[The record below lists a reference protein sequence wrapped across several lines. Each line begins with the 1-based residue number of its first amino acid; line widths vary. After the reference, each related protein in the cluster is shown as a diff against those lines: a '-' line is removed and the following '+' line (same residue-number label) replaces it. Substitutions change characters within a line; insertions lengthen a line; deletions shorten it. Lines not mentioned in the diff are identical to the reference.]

1 MVALKCSSGPGQND
15 NEAVRRKHDNTWKGK
30 EEKTGMSSLPEDYL
44 QRVYAGVLGKLVGVY
59 LGRPFENWTYHEI
72 QDRLGDIIYYVH
84 DKLGVPLV
92 VIDDDVSGTFAF
104 VRALEEHGVSAELS
118 SEEVG
123 KTWLNQVIQGR
134 SIFWWGGNGISTEHT
149 AFLNLKK
156 GIAAPESGAASTN
169 GLTMA
174 EQIGAQIFID
184 GWAMVAP
191 GNPAL
196 AARFAEAAARVSH
209 DGEAVHA
216 AKLWAAME
224 AEAFVS
230 KDVDH
235 LLDVGL
241 QVIPTDSLIAR
252 MIADVR
258 QWVHRHGDWRRTRQQ
273 IEDNYGYDKYLG
285 ICHVIPNHAIMIM
298 ALLYGGHDFHKAMH
312 IINTCGWDTDCNS
325 GNVACLVAL
334 MHGLE
339 AFEGGPDW
347 LGPLADRAIISSA
360 DGGYSINNATRIA
373 YDIANIGR
381 QLSGQSELPPPKDG
395 AQFHFTLPGSVQ
407 GFQVTASRSHSV
419 RASQGQDRGIDCL
432 GIHIQG
438 LEETSEPVE
447 VMTDTFTP
455 LDVVQVNRNYELM
468 ASPLVYSGQLLRAEL
483 HAAESNT
490 VGSAVC
496 LRLKA
501 YNQDDDLVTVDSSP
515 IGLEPG
521 QQGILKWTI
530 PDSLQNWPIQ
540 QIGFAVSTT
549 KRDPALN
556 GAVFI
561 HSLRWDGTPRTSL
574 KRPADKSQS
583 FWRRAWVSS
592 VDKMH
597 TNMGPSFFLAQDRG
611 EGILSQG
618 TRDWVDYNVAVSDFV
633 VNFGGPM
640 GVAARVQGLNRYYAL
655 VFTKDKQIA
664 LVKAADEKRIEL
676 ASRSFDWKHDTKYDV
691 HLTVQGSKITGQVR
705 GVDLAAVD
713 EDYAGGAVGLVV
725 TDGSLGAESIT
736 VSPVVP

>member
-1 MVALKCSSGPGQND
+1 
-15 NEAVRRKHDNTWKGK
+15 
-30 EEKTGMSSLPEDYL
+30 MSSLPEDYL
-44 QRVYAGVLGKLVGVY
+44 HRVYAGVLGKLVGVY
-59 LGRPFENWTYHEI
+59 LGRPFENWTYQEI
-72 QDRLGDIIYYVH
+72 QDRLGDIEYYVH

-104 VRALEEHGVSAELS
+104 VRALEEHGVCAELS

-134 SIFWWGGNGISTEHT
+134 SVFWWGGNGISTEHT
-149 AFLNLKK
+149 AYLNLKK
-156 GIAAPESGAASTN
+156 GIAAPLSGAASTN
-169 GLTMA
+169 GRTMA

-196 AARFAEAAARVSH
+196 ASRLAEAAARVSH

-224 AEAFVS
+224 AEAFIS

-235 LLDVGL
+235 LLEVGL
-241 QVIPTDSLIAR
+241 QVIPTDSLIAK

-258 QWVHRHGDWRRTRQQ
+258 QWVPQHSDWRRTRQQ
-273 IEDNYGYDKYLG
+273 IEDTYGYDKYLG

-334 MHGLE
+334 MHGLA

-360 DGGYSINNATRIA
+360 DGGYSINNAARIA
-373 YDIANIGR
+373 YDIANLGR
-381 QLSGQSELPPPKDG
+381 RLSGKSQIPPPKDG
-395 AQFHFTLPGSVQ
+395 AQFHFSLPGSVQ
-407 GFQVTASRSHSV
+407 GFQATASQPRSV
-419 RASQGQDRGIDCL
+419 RINQGLDRGIDSL
-432 GIHIQG
+432 GVHIQG
-438 LEETSEPVE
+438 LTDTSEPIE

-468 ASPLVYSGQLLRAEL
+468 GSPLVYPGQLLRAEL

-490 VGSAVC
+490 VGSTVC
-496 LRLKA
+496 LRIKA
-501 YNQDDDLVTVDSSP
+501 YNQDDDLVIVDGSP
-515 IGLEPG
+515 IILEPG
-521 QQGILKWTI
+521 QRGVLEWTI

-540 QIGFAVSTT
+540 QIGFAIGTT
-549 KRDPALN
+549 KASPVLE
-556 GAVFI
+556 GAIFI
-561 HSLRWDGTPRTSL
+561 HNLRWDGSPRVSL
-574 KRPADKSQS
+574 KRPANKSQS
-583 FWRRAWVSS
+583 FWRRAWVTS

-597 TNMGPSFFLAQDRG
+597 TGMGPSFLLAQDRG

-618 TRDWVDYNVAVSDFV
+618 TRDWVDYNVVVSNFV

-640 GVAARVQGLNRYYAL
+640 GVAARIQGLNRYYAL
-655 VFTKDKQIA
+655 VFTRDKQIA
-664 LVKAADEKRIEL
+664 LVKAADERRIDL
-676 ASRSFDWKHDTKYDV
+676 TSRPFDWEHDTKYDV
-691 HLTVQGSKITGQVR
+691 HLTVHGGNITGQV
-705 GVDLAAVD
+705 GEVGLAAVD
-713 EDYAGGAVGLVV
+713 EDYVGGAVGLVV
-725 TDGSLGAESIT
+725 TDGSLAADSIT
-736 VSPVVP
+736 ISPVKV